1 MIDEES
7 IVMLTPAV
15 MFSRDFMLELMDE
28 EPEER
33 SRLSALISLKA
44 KELGVEKEFR
54 SVMKSYNEADKKLA
68 AEYNRNW
75 K

>member
-28 EPEER
+28 EPE
-33 SRLSALISLKA
+33 
-44 KELGVEKEFR
+44 
-54 SVMKSYNEADKKLA
+54 
-68 AEYNRNW
+68 
-75 K
+75 